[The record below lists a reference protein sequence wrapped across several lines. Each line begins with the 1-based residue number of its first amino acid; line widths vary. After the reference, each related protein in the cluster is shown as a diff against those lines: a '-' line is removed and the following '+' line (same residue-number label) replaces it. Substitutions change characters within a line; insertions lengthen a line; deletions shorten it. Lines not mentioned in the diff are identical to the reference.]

1 MNEVETLKFNDK
13 ELFNYKSL
21 HQYAEE
27 GQKLFLG
34 YLIIKELWEIQDKC
48 IVFPSI
54 KTQQEV
60 QKAIEEYN
68 DTTIRANLVIQQ
80 RVAEEIT
87 MLGEK
92 EFKQK
97 VEENLKKLDNK
108 NKKKEKDV
116 R

>member
-21 HQYAEE
+21 QQYDEE

-80 RVAEEIT
+80 RVVEEIT
-87 MLGEK
+87 LLGEK
-92 EFKQK
+92 EFLSK
-97 VEENLKKLDNK
+97 
-108 NKKKEKDV
+108 
-116 R
+116 